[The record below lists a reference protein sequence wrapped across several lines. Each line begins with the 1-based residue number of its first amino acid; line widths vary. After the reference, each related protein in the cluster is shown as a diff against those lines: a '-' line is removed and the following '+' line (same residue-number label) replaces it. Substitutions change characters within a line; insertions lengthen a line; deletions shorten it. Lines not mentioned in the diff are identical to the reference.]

1 MLEMDCIM
9 FKKKIMGT
17 GLKTEQESHMKML
30 TIMHHRTSSLRERR
44 ILTQLKARGLSLFC
58 CLACAKETH
67 SLIKPN
73 PQLTTAY
80 REHVGTTVIANREK
94 NGRAFLSVR
103 KVSVFKNAHQNSSWA
118 SYAAHRNR
126 KAFL

>member
-1 MLEMDCIM
+1 
-9 FKKKIMGT
+9 MGT

-30 TIMHHRTSSLRERR
+30 TIMHHRTSGLRERR